1 MSTSPFAAR
10 PFVGKE
16 FQIVLERER
25 IRPNEYPY
33 YHRWADSW
41 GKSGGSGS
49 AEETERFFDGLLKAG
64 HLCDWQFVQAVRV
77 VRLCACEV
85 RNLAWAAA
93 FDWVSMEREA
103 GALKAAPT
111 GGSKVAQKVVPA
123 AAAVVAAGEPS
134 FQAASERISAAG
146 TADVTASRCE
156 SRSSDKGSPQPA
168 ADQRQAA
175 FASRWCWR
183 KDLSLFRGLTDAE
196 RSGFLLLLEWFENFR
211 LRHELAAGREAA
223 AHFWQSEVKREGHPR
238 EPWQIKQW
246 GEAIRWYLD
255 WLEACTEAGGDHR
268 SLVERLRAAVYSA
281 GSRLGHSRNTKQC
294 YGAWAGR
301 YARFAGDEQE
311 VLKVATASRFLASLV
326 NDEDCAYSTQKQALN
341 ALAFFFKNVCGVENP
356 VFAVKLKKTET
367 RIPVVLAK
375 EETVELFEKIESAEP
390 GGRYALAARL
400 QYGAGLRLSELVRLR
415 IQDVDLKRGTLTVRM
430 GKGDKDRC
438 TVLPKSLHEE
448 LTKQIEVARGIWQ
461 GDRADGLAGVYM
473 PNALARKFRRGCETF
488 EWFWLFPAKQ
498 TSIDPETRMNGKGD
512 SAGGI
517 RRRHHMLGQ
526 VYNEAI
532 KRAARAA
539 GIEKR
544 VTSHALRHSF
554 ATHLLEN
561 GTDLRTIQELLGH
574 EDITTTEIYLHVS
587 MGANGLGVSSP
598 LDAMLAVV

>member
-1 MSTSPFAAR
+1 MNTFADPINSMTTSPFAAH

-16 FQIVLERER
+16 FQSVLERER

-41 GKSGGSGS
+41 LKSGGSGS
-49 AEETERFFDGLLKAG
+49 AEETGRFFDGLLKAG
-64 HLCDWQFVQAVRV
+64 HLFDWQFVQAVCA

-85 RNLAWAAA
+85 RKLAWAAA
-93 FDWVSMEREA
+93 FDWVLLEREA
-103 GALKAAPT
+103 RVLKVAAT
-111 GGSKVAQKVVPA
+111 GGSRGVQKAVP
-123 AAAVVAAGEPS
+123 AVVAPAVVADM
-134 FQAASERISAAG
+134 AAAK
-146 TADVTASRCE
+146 CE
-156 SRSSDKGSPQPA
+156 SGSSDQYSPQPA

-246 GEAIRWYLD
+246 GEAIRWYLG

-301 YARFAGDEQE
+301 YARFAGDEKE

-375 EETVELFEKIESAEP
+375 EETAALFEKIESAEH

-438 TVLPKSLHEE
+438 TVLPKSLQEALRE
-448 LTKQIEVARGIWQ
+448 QIEVARGIWQ

-498 TSIDPETRMNGKGD
+498 TSIDPETRMIGKED
-512 SAGGI
+512 AAGGI

-598 LDAMLAVV
+598 LDALLAVAA